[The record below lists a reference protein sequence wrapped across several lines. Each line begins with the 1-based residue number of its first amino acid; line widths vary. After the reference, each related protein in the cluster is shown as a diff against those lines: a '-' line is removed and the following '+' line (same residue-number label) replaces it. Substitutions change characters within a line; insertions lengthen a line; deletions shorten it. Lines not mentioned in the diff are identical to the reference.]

1 MNPEEHVCD
10 ALIPNVMFKSK
21 EFKPENELDEGLV
34 GVLKKVANKYI
45 HIKCFY
51 ILGERNEYG
60 NETYYYSLTIPTKE
74 KTKLGELK
82 AMKDAEFFSPKGYNT
97 LESAVY
103 RNFVRIDRRYYESEE
118 KDIRL
123 DFIEIESPFLPTDD
137 KETFK
142 KIFPRINELANNI
155 YRELK
160 SKEEIM
166 DI

>member
-1 MNPEEHVCD
+1 MSPEDIADSV
-10 ALIPNVMFKSK
+10 LIRNVMFESQ
-21 EFKPENELDEGLV
+21 EFKPENELDKGLV
-34 GVLKKVANKYI
+34 EVLKKAQNKYRYT
-45 HIKCFY
+45 KGFY
-51 ILGERNEYG
+51 FLGERDEEGKEAYH
-60 NETYYYSLTIPTKE
+60 YSLTIPTKE

-82 AMKDAEFFSPKGYNT
+82 AMEHAEFFFPKGYNT

-103 RNFVRIDRRYYESEE
+103 RNFVRIDRRYYKSE
-118 KDIRL
+118 KDDTRL
-123 DFIEIESPFLPTDD
+123 DFIEIGSSLPTGD